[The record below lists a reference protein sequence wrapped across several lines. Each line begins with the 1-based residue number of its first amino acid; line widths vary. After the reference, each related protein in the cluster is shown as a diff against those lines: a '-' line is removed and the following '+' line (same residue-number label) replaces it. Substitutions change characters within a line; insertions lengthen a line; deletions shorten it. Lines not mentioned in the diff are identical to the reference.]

1 MIDNYLAGALVGFI
15 IIGGAAYLYITY
27 SEKLFIKL
35 GYKDPAKMGCLLYIA
50 ILILTIL
57 ITGFI
62 F

>member
-1 MIDNYLAGALVGFI
+1 MIDSYLASTLAGFI

-35 GYKDPAKMGCLLYIA
+35 GYKNPAKMGCFLYLA
-50 ILILTIL
+50 ILMATIL
-57 ITGFI
+57 IMGFV

>member
-1 MIDNYLAGALVGFI
+1 MMGNYLATTLVGFI

-50 ILILTIL
+50 ILIATIL

>member
-1 MIDNYLAGALVGFI
+1 MIDNYLASTLAGFI

-50 ILILTIL
+50 ILIATIL